1 MSARLPNCACAEIE
15 ERKIVDYL
23 LKLAHPDG
31 GSKAK
36 FFLAR
41 GFAVAE
47 WQTMRVALQVQGRD
61 NFVTRVTQ
69 HPWGARYQVDC
80 NCPTPD
86 GSNPCIR
93 SVWELPDPTACPR
106 LITAH
111 PLQS

>member
-1 MSARLPNCACAEIE
+1 MSARLPNSACAEVE

-23 LKLAHPDG
+23 LNLAHVQG
-31 GSKAK
+31 GPKAK

-41 GFAVAE
+41 GFAVAQ
-47 WQTMRVALQVQGRD
+47 WQTMHAALQAQGRD
-61 NFVTRVTQ
+61 NVVTKVT
-69 HPWGARYQVDC
+69 HHAWGARYQVDC

-93 SVWELPDPTACPR
+93 SVWELANPAACPR

-111 PLQS
+111 PL